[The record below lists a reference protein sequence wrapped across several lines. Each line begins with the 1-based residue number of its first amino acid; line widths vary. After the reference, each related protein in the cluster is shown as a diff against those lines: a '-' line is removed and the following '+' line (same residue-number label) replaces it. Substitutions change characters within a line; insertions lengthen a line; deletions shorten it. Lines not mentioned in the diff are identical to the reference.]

1 MSLVFISHPNCA
13 LHDVGNEHPES
24 PERLDA
30 INDRLITSGLDFSL
44 QKLTAEPAQK
54 EHLYRVHSKDYVD
67 EIFDKTPEHGM
78 IHLDDDTQMMP
89 RSLDAALYAAGAN
102 IMAVDKVMSGEA
114 KQAFCAVRPP
124 GHHAERD
131 KAMGFCIFNNVAV
144 AAAHAMA
151 QYGLKRVAIIDFD
164 VHHGNGTENIFF
176 NDERVLFCSSYQYP
190 FYPFEVGAGN
200 AHILN
205 LPLPAGTDG
214 DGWQQAV
221 TDSWLEKI
229 DNFAPELI
237 LFSAGFDAHYED
249 DMAHFKLVETDY
261 HWITTE
267 MKRIADK
274 HCYGRMIST
283 LEGGYSLSALGRSVA
298 VHIKAMMD

>member
-1 MSLVFISHPNCA
+1 MSLLFISHPNCA

-44 QKLTAEPAQK
+44 VKLQAEPASK
-54 EHLYRVHSKDYVD
+54 EHLYRVHDKSYVD
-67 EIFDKTPEHGM
+67 DIFAKTPEHGLV
-78 IHLDDDTQMMP
+78 HLDDDTQMMP

-102 IMAVDKVMSGEA
+102 VLAVDKVMSGEA

-144 AAAHAMA
+144 AAAHAMER
-151 QYGLKRVAIIDFD
+151 YGLERVAIIDFD

-176 NDERVLFCSSYQYP
+176 DDERVLFCSSYQYP
-190 FYPFEVGAGN
+190 FYPYNVGPGN
-200 AHILN
+200 EHILN
-205 LPLPAGTDG
+205 LPLPPGTDG
-214 DGWQQAV
+214 DSWQEAITQQ
-221 TDSWLEKI
+221 WLAKI
-229 DNFAPELI
+229 DAFAPQLI
-237 LFSAGFDAHYED
+237 LFSAGFDAHFED

-261 HWITTE
+261 HWITKE
-267 MKRIADK
+267 MKKIADK
-274 HCYGRMIST
+274 HCDGKMIST
-283 LEGGYSLSALGRSVA
+283 LEGGYSYSALGRSVA

>member
-24 PERLDA
+24 PERLDS

-44 QKLTAEPAQK
+44 VKLQAEPATKQ
-54 EHLYRVHSKDYVD
+54 HLYRVHDQSYVD
-67 EIFDKTPEHGM
+67 EIFAKTPEHGM
-78 IHLDDDTQMMP
+78 VHLDDDTQMMS

-144 AAAHAMA
+144 AAAHAMEV
-151 QYGLKRVAIIDFD
+151 YGLERVAIIDFD

-176 NDERVLFCSSYQYP
+176 DDPRVLFCSSYQYP
-190 FYPFEVGAGN
+190 FYPHNVGPGN

-205 LPLPAGTDG
+205 LPLPPGTDG
-214 DGWQQAV
+214 DSWQEAITEQ
-221 TDSWLEKI
+221 WLAKI
-229 DNFAPELI
+229 DAFAPQLV
-237 LFSAGFDAHYED
+237 LFSAGFDAHFED

-261 HWITTE
+261 HWITNE
-267 MKRIADK
+267 MKKIADK
-274 HCYGRMIST
+274 HCGGRMIST
-283 LEGGYSLSALGRSVA
+283 LEGGYNYSALGRSVA